1 MTFIF
6 LKNALNFRLLL
17 FVMMMML
24 TISFFFLFC
33 FPGDGMLSMRAK
45 PPPEREFVDI
55 FQKFKLSFN
64 LLAKLKA
71 HIHDPNA
78 PELVH
83 FLFTPLALIVDAS
96 HDSHYGPN
104 LPSKVVAPLM
114 TANAIDLLVNCL
126 TSKESELWHSLG
138 EPWYIP
144 LEEWKDYVQPYRP
157 VFMDGWSP
165 SVSYPENGRK
175 KQKLIMYI
183 SPGWKIQ
190 KMVKKSWLSVKKM

>member
-1 MTFIF
+1 M
-6 LKNALNFRLLL
+6 
-17 FVMMMML
+17 
-24 TISFFFLFC
+24 
-33 FPGDGMLSMRAK
+33 G
-45 PPPEREFVDI
+45 
-55 FQKFKLSFN
+55 
-64 LLAKLKA
+64 
-71 HIHDPNA
+71 
-78 PELVH
+78 
-83 FLFTPLALIVDAS
+83 FTPLALIVDAS

-165 SVSYPENGRK
+165 SVSYPENGEKILGSSVVAPPLHHSVDDPDFVERRTPEVYPVDGGLRK
-175 KQKLIMYI
+175 RNNAVEVDHLRIRTRMRRRMKTIRHLLWRRKNNEAGLTTY
-183 SPGWKIQ
+183 KTEAVVLC
-190 KMVKKSWLSVKKM
+190 K

>member
-1 MTFIF
+1 MLNKDVQVTKEASDENVTIFFI
-6 LKNALNFRLLL
+6 A
-17 FVMMMML
+17 
-24 TISFFFLFC
+24 
-33 FPGDGMLSMRAK
+33 GDGMLSMRAK

-104 LPSKVVAPLM
+104 LPSKVVAPLL

-144 LEEWKDYVQPYRP
+144 VEDWKDYVQPYRP

-165 SVSYPENGRK
+165 SVSYPENGNA
-175 KQKLIMYI
+175 Q
-183 SPGWKIQ
+183 
-190 KMVKKSWLSVKKM
+190 